1 MASAVASPTSHTI
14 PNQFDDSDAL
24 LAPSSSATAIAN
36 ANPSSQPP
44 SSSPSAGAA
53 AAAYSTQK
61 TEIHEKRARRRR
73 EEAVAR
79 LVADATRP
87 PDFLL
92 EDQTNAAAATT
103 EDLFKPGNDTID
115 GSNNAVN
122 SSNNNNATNTNNWKD
137 EEYSNHALETAK
149 LEARLRS
156 QQHSTLLLASTIASS
171 IERGLDRE
179 LHSELVR
186 QGKEAQGVISK
197 ICHDHSE
204 DFLESVGK
212 VVAAL
217 GGPCEEVK
225 NSLEEANLALQNNT
239 GYSMLASSI
248 RLERFRHSDARA
260 RTLSSMVHACRRVAV
275 LLERSR
281 KQAALG
287 RPRAALDA
295 VEEARACLTAPLS
308 SLIRGAGG
316 AGILMGLGIGGL
328 DQDKS
333 GLAGANS
340 ADGTSAPNAPSATS
354 AADSTVLRLEDTPF
368 GSRAMQMLPKIENE
382 VLMGARRGLNRW
394 FLALRSGGD
403 GAKAGRAA
411 LRRCAS
417 SVAVG
422 PGSLGLGG
430 KIQSYAWRAKNADN
444 LISRASQKGK
454 VARAARAGYWFER
467 DCQRE
472 ATRLE
477 GSPGGMGMG
486 RRAEALAS
494 AFGWYRCWDE
504 ALGED
509 VQIVLNTEWTSDG
522 KDSMDRSGHSVGGA
536 LNRSGHGMNRSGHGR
551 SLGFKATHRG
561 GGTGAELGMSSKR
574 LGSGKRSQWAEVLT
588 PTILAD
594 NAPAKGDDQAKL
606 LALPETVHPVRRAEL
621 AFKILGRE
629 EEFRQYYESNRFGDM
644 KISSGATGTKGG
656 DKDKNETRSS
666 LSSLTGDDVS
676 LGTDR
681 IFFAKSL
688 PHLCAS
694 LVGFSSVE
702 AALELDNFADDDDVV
717 AEKKD
722 SSEVTAKTTTSRGSS
737 FRESSER
744 YERALVAEL
753 GNLLRKRAVGA
764 TLVELARASCLVAA
778 FRSALKI
785 VHPSSSTRKSDKE
798 LLAMDVDIIMTGLK
812 VAQEEQLNAT
822 AKYISDGKKEP
833 MQVGR
838 SQMNTLRFNKSF
850 RGGTLSEDTEDKSS
864 PSKVPPEEVL
874 DFPFGLSEMKQRQI
888 SIALDNIDPS
898 LRTQRGTMN
907 QIVGGNELY
916 TFSQSVPQIIRS
928 IHARVIVFVAFA
940 LSQEELGQVF
950 ASKQGG
956 GIAGYI
962 MDCVEECVAVAAVG
976 MKDGYAHFDELT
988 VDQAVQITADIA
1000 ALESALPRLF
1010 GTIMRGLCHI
1020 GLVKAD
1026 QVEETFDYADSVLK
1040 GACKSC
1046 DTQVANMYSVVYEI
1060 CRNKI
1065 DMLIDFSLEN
1075 FSWVCKT
1082 ARDTPNAYA
1091 ESLVEYMRATF
1102 LCLGPM
1108 DDGSRAGLHFSCC
1121 GHVGERLVKLLTD
1134 PVEDSEG
1141 KGKHGSK
1148 SGGIQPVAKIDPF
1161 GLKNLATDIKHFEA
1175 FADSTGVGQLREC
1188 FVEVKCL
1195 ATALLD
1201 KDLPMLLLPENNNAR
1216 RKKYPF
1222 LSLDKVHCVLE
1233 KYAGTGLGEKLMARG
1248 SGIIRNDFLML
1259 EKKEVIQLIKI
1270 VRMQLGN

>member
-1 MASAVASPTSHTI
+1 MMFCLNINHRITCISSLILTYTFMTASESGSSPT
-14 PNQFDDSDAL
+14 Q
-24 LAPSSSATAIAN
+24 
-36 ANPSSQPP
+36 QPP
-44 SSSPSAGAA
+44 YSI
-53 AAAYSTQK
+53 STQQ

-73 EEAVAR
+73 EEAVSR
-79 LVADATRP
+79 LVTDATRP

-92 EDQTNAAAATT
+92 DEVVATT
-103 EDLFKPGNDTID
+103 STDDDKPV
-115 GSNNAVN
+115 GSGG
-122 SSNNNNATNTNNWKD
+122 WKE
-137 EEYSNHALETAK
+137 EEYSNHAALQAK

-156 QQHSTLLLASTIASS
+156 QQHSTLLLASTVASS

-179 LHSELVR
+179 LHSELIR
-186 QGKEAQGVISK
+186 QGKEAQTVISK

-217 GGPCEEVK
+217 GGPCDEVK
-225 NSLEEANLALQNNT
+225 TSLEEANDELQNHT
-239 GYSMLASSI
+239 GHMMLSSSI
-248 RLERFRHSDARA
+248 RLERFKHSDARA

-275 LLERSR
+275 LLERAR

-287 RPRAALDA
+287 RPRSALDA
-295 VEEARACLTAPLS
+295 VEEARACLTAPVS
-308 SLIRGAGG
+308 SLVRGGGGSYLEQIVDVTNTSVNGLENSKGNATGIASAGG
-316 AGILMGLGIGGL
+316 G
-328 DQDKS
+328 
-333 GLAGANS
+333 N
-340 ADGTSAPNAPSATS
+340 NNATS
-354 AADSTVLRLEDTPF
+354 AATSATTVLRLEDTPF

-411 LRRCAS
+411 LRRCSS
-417 SVAVG
+417 SVAIG
-422 PGSLGLGG
+422 PGCLGLGG

-444 LISRASQKGK
+444 LISRANQKGK

-494 AFGWYRCWDE
+494 AFGWYRCWDDSN
-504 ALGED
+504 GEELASFLKTD
-509 VQIVLNTEWTSDG
+509 FGSDG
-522 KDSMDRSGHSVGGA
+522 KDMDRSGHSVSGGM
-536 LNRSGHGMNRSGHGR
+536 NRSGHGMNRSGHGR
-551 SLGFKATHRG
+551 SLGFRASSKFG
-561 GGTGAELGMSSKR
+561 GGSMSDSGMGSKR
-574 LGSGKRSQWAEVLT
+574 SGASGKQSQWAEMLT
-588 PTILAD
+588 PSILAET
-594 NAPAKGDDQAKL
+594 KSDDQAKL
-606 LALPETVHPVRRAEL
+606 LALPETVHPVKRAEL

-644 KISSGATGTKGG
+644 KISSGSDKKG
-656 DKDKNETRSS
+656 DKSKDETRSS

-694 LVGFSSVE
+694 LVGFSAVE
-702 AALELDNFADDDDVV
+702 AALELDNFIDDDDDTAEV
-717 AEKKD
+717 AKVGEK
-722 SSEVTAKTTTSRGSS
+722 SSARITTGRGSS

-744 YERALVAEL
+744 YERALVTEL

-812 VAQEEQLNAT
+812 VAQEEQLKAT
-822 AKYISDGKKEP
+822 SKHVSECRKEP
-833 MQVGR
+833 MEVSR
-838 SQMNTLRFNKSF
+838 SQMNSLRFNKSYGKGF
-850 RGGTLSEDTEDKSS
+850 ISEDSEEGGSS
-864 PSKVPPEEVL
+864 SKKPEEEVL
-874 DFPFGLSEMKQRQI
+874 DFPFGLSDMKQKQI
-888 SIALDNIDPS
+888 SNSLDKLDPL
-898 LRTQRGTMN
+898 LRTQRGSLN
-907 QIVGGNELY
+907 QILTENELY
-916 TFSQSVPQIIRS
+916 TFSQSVPLVIKS

-962 MDCVEECVAVAAVG
+962 FDCVEECVAVAAVG
-976 MKDGYAHFDELT
+976 MKEGYTHFDELT
-988 VDQAVQITADIA
+988 VDQAVQITADI
-1000 ALESALPRLF
+1000 SALQACLPRMF

-1020 GLVKAD
+1020 GLVKSE
-1026 QVEETFDYADSVLK
+1026 QVDETFEYAESVLK
-1040 GACKSC
+1040 GANKSC
-1046 DTQVANMYSVVYEI
+1046 DKQVANMYSSVYEI

-1075 FSWVCKT
+1075 FSWV
-1082 ARDTPNAYA
+1082 ARSVRDSPNAYA
-1091 ESLVEYMRATF
+1091 ESIVEYMRSTF
-1102 LCLGPM
+1102 QCLGPM
-1108 DDGSRAGLHFSCC
+1108 DEGSRAGLHFSCC
-1121 GHVGERLVKLLTD
+1121 GHVAERLVKLLTD
-1134 PVEDSEG
+1134 PVDDLDRRRVNI
-1141 KGKHGSK
+1141 
-1148 SGGIQPVAKIDPF
+1148 GGIAPVSRIDSF
-1161 GLKNLATDIKHFEA
+1161 GLRNLATDIAHFEA

-1188 FVEVKCL
+1188 FNELKSL
-1195 ATALLD
+1195 AAALLD
-1201 KDLPMLLLPENNNAR
+1201 RDLPMLLLPDNYQAR
-1216 RKKYPF
+1216 RKRYPF
-1222 LSLDKVHCVLE
+1222 LSLEKVLAILE
-1233 KYAGTGLGEKLMARG
+1233 KYAGTGIGEKLMARG
-1248 SGIIRNDFLML
+1248 GGGGNKEFLML
-1259 EKKEVIQLIKI
+1259 EKKEVIQLMKI
-1270 VRMQLGN
+1270 VKVQLGNQNMCN

>member
-1 MASAVASPTSHTI
+1 
-14 PNQFDDSDAL
+14 D
-24 LAPSSSATAIAN
+24 PSS
-36 ANPSSQPP
+36 
-44 SSSPSAGAA
+44 
-53 AAAYSTQK
+53 
-61 TEIHEKRARRRR
+61 
-73 EEAVAR
+73 
-79 LVADATRP
+79 
-87 PDFLL
+87 
-92 EDQTNAAAATT
+92 
-103 EDLFKPGNDTID
+103 
-115 GSNNAVN
+115 
-122 SSNNNNATNTNNWKD
+122 NTK
-137 EEYSNHALETAK
+137 K
-149 LEARLRS
+149 
-156 QQHSTLLLASTIASS
+156 
-171 IERGLDRE
+171 
-179 LHSELVR
+179 
-186 QGKEAQGVISK
+186 
-197 ICHDHSE
+197 
-204 DFLESVGK
+204 
-212 VVAAL
+212 
-217 GGPCEEVK
+217 
-225 NSLEEANLALQNNT
+225 ANLELQNNT
-239 GYSMLASSI
+239 GHNMLASSI

-275 LLERSR
+275 LLERAR

-308 SLIRGAGG
+308 SLIRGGGG
-316 AGILMGLGIGGL
+316 ADIVMGLGIGV
-328 DQDKS
+328 DQDK
-333 GLAGANS
+333 GLSAAKAVDGAP
-340 ADGTSAPNAPSATS
+340 TPNTPSNATS
-354 AADSTVLRLEDTPF
+354 TGPTVLRLEDTPF

-486 RRAEALAS
+486 RRAEALSS

-504 ALGED
+504 AVGEE
-509 VQIVLNTEWTSDG
+509 VQIILKTDWTSDG
-522 KDSMDRSGHSVGGA
+522 KDMDRSGHSVGGGM
-536 LNRSGHGMNRSGHGR
+536 NRSGHGMNRSGHGR
-551 SLGFKATHRG
+551 SLGFKASSRG
-561 GGTGAELGMSSKR
+561 GGTGADLGSKR

-606 LALPETVHPVRRAEL
+606 LALPETVHPVRRAES

-644 KISSGATGTKGG
+644 KISSGATDKKS

-702 AALELDNFADDDDVV
+702 AALELDNFADDDDDV

-722 SSEVTAKTTTSRGSS
+722 PSSGDKTAVRVTATTGQGSS

-822 AKYISDGKKEP
+822 AKYVGDGKKEP

-838 SQMNTLRFNKSF
+838 SQMSNLRFNKSY
-850 RGGTLSEDTEDKSS
+850 RGGTLSEDTEENAS
-864 PSKVPPEEVL
+864 PSKVPQEEVL
-874 DFPFGLSEMKQRQI
+874 DFPFGLSEMKQKQI
-888 SIALDNIDPS
+888 SSALDSIDPS
-898 LRTQRGTMN
+898 LRTQRGSMN
-907 QIVGGNELY
+907 QIMAENELY
-916 TFSQSVPQIIRS
+916 TFSQSVPQIIKS

-962 MDCVEECVAVAAVG
+962 LDCVEECVAVAAVG

-988 VDQAVQITADIA
+988 VDQAVQITADIS

-1010 GTIMRGLCHI
+1010 GTVMRGLCHI

-1040 GACKSC
+1040 GASKSC

-1082 ARDTPNAYA
+1082 ARDAPNAYA

-1102 LCLGPM
+1102 QCLGPM

-1121 GHVGERLVKLLTD
+1121 GHVAERLVKLLTD
-1134 PVEDSEG
+1134 PVEESEG
-1141 KGKHGSK
+1141 KGKHASK
-1148 SGGIQPVAKIDPF
+1148 SGGISPVAKIDPF
-1161 GLKNLATDIKHFEA
+1161 GLKNLATDIRHFEA
-1175 FADSTGVGQLREC
+1175 FADGTGVGQLREC
-1188 FVEVKCL
+1188 FNEMKCL
-1195 ATALLD
+1195 ATAMLD
-1201 KDLPMLLLPENNNAR
+1201 RDLPMLLLPENSNAR

-1222 LSLDKVHCVLE
+1222 LSLDKVYCVLE
-1233 KYAGTGLGEKLMARG
+1233 KYVGTGLGEKLMARG
-1248 SGIIRNDFLML
+1248 SGVVRNDFLML
-1259 EKKEVIQLIKI
+1259 EKKEVIQLTKI
-1270 VRMQLGN
+1270 VRMQLGAHN